1 MSLWNI
7 LESIKRARLQRSLWL
22 TGKKEPYTIP
32 SENTLGTDP
41 NTIPTKESVNAHA
54 DGEGWYLKDK
64 KTPVTFTGVYS
75 FNDYGM
81 LSVEIEYQFRHF
93 TDVEKHWKDINDLT
107 YIIREKDTK
116 DGNKEEGSKE
126 EDKEGNVCSVPF

>member
-22 TGKKEPYTIP
+22 TGKKDIPTSP
-32 SENTLGTDP
+32 SESLFVSDP
-41 NTIPTKESVNAHA
+41 NTVPTKESVNAHD

-75 FNDYGM
+75 FDDYGM
-81 LSVEIEYQFRHF
+81 LSVEVSFKFPHYTYIEKQ
-93 TDVEKHWKDINDLT
+93 WKNIDDLT
-107 YIIREKDTK
+107 YIKREKDSN
-116 DGNKEEGSKE
+116 GNKEEASKE
-126 EDKEGNVCSVPF
+126 SGEVCSVPF